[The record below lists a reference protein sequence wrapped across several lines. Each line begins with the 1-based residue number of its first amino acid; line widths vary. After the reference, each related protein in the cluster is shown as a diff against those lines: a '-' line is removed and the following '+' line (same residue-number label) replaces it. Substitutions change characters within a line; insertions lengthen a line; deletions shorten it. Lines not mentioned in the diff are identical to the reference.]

1 MKVKIKDLTNEQLNL
16 AVARIEFPLMP
27 EHYPAYHNDMKATG
41 LLLEDFKIELSYHPD
56 PIPPERL
63 KEDDDKEFGV
73 PTWYAVMY
81 TKQFSSS
88 LGRDFYPKVGEGVGP
103 TWCIAVLRAYLNA
116 KLKSTEV
123 EI

>member
-1 MKVKIKDLTNEQLNL
+1 MKVKIKDLTNEQLDL

-27 EHYPAYHNDMKATG
+27 EHSPAYHNDMKATG
-41 LLLEDFKIELSYHPD
+41 LLLEDFKIELSYYPD

-63 KEDDDKEFGV
+63 KEDDKEFGI

-88 LGRDFYPKVGEGVGP
+88 LGHDFYPKVGEGAGT

-116 KLKSTEV
+116 KLESDEV
-123 EI
+123 EV

>member
-27 EHYPAYHNDMKATG
+27 EHYPAYHASMHATG
-41 LLLEDFKIELSYHPD
+41 LLLEDFKIELGWCDEWYAGMY
-56 PIPPERL
+56 
-63 KEDDDKEFGV
+63 DKELD
-73 PTWYAVMY
+73 
-81 TKQFSSS
+81 S
-88 LGRDFYPKVGEGVGP
+88 LPGYSGNSRVGKGEGP

-116 KLKSTEV
+116 KLKSDEV